1 MNLKLGV
8 TILVLTAMPAF
19 GQAQTG
25 DPKAQKPTKADVQK
39 IVQTIS
45 GDKTKMQ
52 AYCDLAKLNQQM
64 AQADERKDT
73 KSLEAI
79 GPQADNLMQR
89 LGPDYVKLLDGF
101 EQVDENSSEGKEF
114 AAAFD
119 SLDEQCK

>member
-1 MNLKLGV
+1 
-8 TILVLTAMPAF
+8 
-19 GQAQTG
+19 
-25 DPKAQKPTKADVQK
+25 
-39 IVQTIS
+39 VQTIS

>member
-25 DPKAQKPTKADVQK
+25 GPKAQKPTKADVQK

-52 AYCDLAKLNQQM
+52 AYCDLAMLNQQM